1 MKGFPKHI
9 ATKQD
14 FINLLN
20 DKRYKDQAIIELE
33 KIYNLDDLKATKA
46 TILIDSEDP
55 EKGYNTE
62 EIDNPMPLWKQKG
75 FGSREEITEL
85 LEESK

>member
-14 FINLLN
+14 FINLLEDDN
-20 DKRYKDQAIIELE
+20 FKDQTIINLQQ
-33 KIYNLDDLKATKA
+33 IYDMDDSKATRA
-46 TILIDSEDP
+46 TTLIDPDGL

-62 EIDNPMPLWKQKG
+62 IIDNPMPLWKQKG
-75 FGSREEITEL
+75 FSNREEVKSIIDG
-85 LEESK
+85 LE